1 MSEYL
6 WQYQIILLLYNCEIC
21 LNICTLSVCFWN
33 MCPGAEVEYNDCVI
47 HILTAMA
54 LIKHKHTQITTTQ
67 SARTPTDT
75 SGLDHLHST
84 TSDNNNTQSIFFP
97 FPQVCVCVCVL
108 SLIPVIFSVPQLL
121 GGQTYG
127 GQNYHGAC
135 MPSQRPNRGISPI
148 GSVVF
153 HHTQTT
159 THTLT
164 LARNAAWTSRRKQMH
179 ARKYT
184 QMHVYTH
191 TMTDCSSLIW
201 CFSQW
206 FISILWPGNCLR
218 NTCSEK
224 THSDDLDQIEALPSA
239 TDNSGLEWRQNFKER
254 EREGETA
261 SRQDVPQMIKQ
272 GELISTQWSARQ
284 KKYFA
289 LCVCVSLEWIC
300 TIQAVYI
307 HLHQTGKAVWLY
319 IHISPFVI
327 WCCKLLCA
335 SHKSMQDHL
344 KGKCFL
350 FSLVSLWLL
359 RKLVCKEDMYQ
370 KRSIYLFHVWGI
382 IFFSSHLFCM

>member
-1 MSEYL
+1 
-6 WQYQIILLLYNCEIC
+6 
-21 LNICTLSVCFWN
+21 
-33 MCPGAEVEYNDCVI
+33 
-47 HILTAMA
+47 
-54 LIKHKHTQITTTQ
+54 
-67 SARTPTDT
+67 
-75 SGLDHLHST
+75 
-84 TSDNNNTQSIFFP
+84 
-97 FPQVCVCVCVL
+97 
-108 SLIPVIFSVPQLL
+108 
-121 GGQTYG
+121 
-127 GQNYHGAC
+127 

-153 HHTQTT
+153 HHTPTT

-164 LARNAAWTSRRKQMH
+164 LACNAAWTSRRKQMH

-206 FISILWPGNCLR
+206 FISILWPGNCLQ
-218 NTCSEK
+218 NACSEK

-254 EREGETA
+254 EGGRDCLKTRCTTDYKTRGVDIYSVVCQT
-261 SRQDVPQMIKQ
+261 D
-272 GELISTQWSARQ
+272 
-284 KKYFA
+284 KYFA

-319 IHISPFVI
+319 IHISPFVM
-327 WCCKLLCA
+327 WCCKLLWA

-382 IFFSSHLFCM
+382 IFFSLHISFVCK

>member
-67 SARTPTDT
+67 SAWTPTDT

-84 TSDNNNTQSIFFP
+84 TSDNNNTQSIFFS

-284 KKYFA
+284 KNTL
-289 LCVCVSLEWIC
+289 LCVCVCPLNEYAQSKLFTFTSIKQVKLC
-300 TIQAVYI
+300 GYIYTFLLLSCGAVNCSVPLI
-307 HLHQTGKAVWLY
+307 N
-319 IHISPFVI
+319 P
-327 WCCKLLCA
+327 CKTTWR
-335 SHKSMQDHL
+335 
-344 KGKCFL
+344 GNVFCFL
-350 FSLVSLWLL
+350 WYHFDFWGNWFAKKTCIKKDL
-359 RKLVCKEDMYQ
+359 
-370 KRSIYLFHVWGI
+370 SIYFM
-382 IFFSSHLFCM
+382 SEE